1 MSKIKT
7 AMVIAMLVA
16 SPALAQPSQHTPAT
30 ISDVKGLSPPGVDH
44 TGIRASAL
52 HWGMAAAE
60 ATRIMGTP
68 SDVNAYTSE
77 DVNVRVLDFS
87 DELIPTKVTI
97 VNETV
102 SGVALDVARI
112 DDRSLP
118 SFSQAAWLGMSRA
131 AVSKVLGT
139 AKGDLRHHFF
149 NVALDQLIFYLM
161 DDRVIAKKVGR
172 AVPDDILRVVLPSL
186 HDQTAKEVN
195 EQLVRIGMTATQV
208 RALYG
213 APKVLVNSTFKGQAV
228 EYAVFETKAAKSF
241 GRFTFIGGVLTE
253 FAVSESSLSDIPWG
267 RVRRAFEM
275 GHRLAAPRAP
285 KLIDHNHTMEH

>member
-30 ISDVKGLSPPGVDH
+30 ISDVRGLSPPGVDH

-112 DDRSLP
+112 DDRS
-118 SFSQAAWLGMSRA
+118 FSQAAWLGMSRA

-139 AKGDLRHHFF
+139 AKGDL
-149 NVALDQLIFYLM
+149 
-161 DDRVIAKKVGR
+161 
-172 AVPDDILRVVLPSL
+172 
-186 HDQTAKEVN
+186 
-195 EQLVRIGMTATQV
+195 
-208 RALYG
+208 
-213 APKVLVNSTFKGQAV
+213 
-228 EYAVFETKAAKSF
+228 
-241 GRFTFIGGVLTE
+241 
-253 FAVSESSLSDIPWG
+253 
-267 RVRRAFEM
+267 
-275 GHRLAAPRAP
+275 
-285 KLIDHNHTMEH
+285 

>member
-16 SPALAQPSQHTPAT
+16 SPALAQPSQHTTAT

-139 AKGDLRHHFF
+139 AKGELRHHFF
-149 NVALDQLIFYLM
+149 NVALDQLIFERPGQPDVSVYLM

-186 HDQTAKEVN
+186 HDQTAEEVN

-213 APKVLVNSTFKGQAV
+213 APKVLVNSTFKGQPV
-228 EYAVFETKAAKSF
+228 EYAIFETKAAKSF

-267 RVRRAFEM
+267 
-275 GHRLAAPRAP
+275 G
-285 KLIDHNHTMEH
+285 

>member
-149 NVALDQLIFYLM
+149 NADLRTSRSARCQRLPHG
-161 DDRVIAKKVGR
+161 RSSHCKEGR
-172 AVPDDILRVVLPSL
+172 ARCS
-186 HDQTAKEVN
+186 
-195 EQLVRIGMTATQV
+195 
-208 RALYG
+208 
-213 APKVLVNSTFKGQAV
+213 
-228 EYAVFETKAAKSF
+228 
-241 GRFTFIGGVLTE
+241 
-253 FAVSESSLSDIPWG
+253 
-267 RVRRAFEM
+267 RRHPA
-275 GHRLAAPRAP
+275 RCPP
-285 KLIDHNHTMEH
+285 